1 MEGHELARD
10 LAEAVDGLHLIPKP
24 SHLQRNQAQKQLVQG
39 DGGGGGGHDYAEIYT
54 PSQEK
59 LPQWLQNELSTIG
72 SATTTNTTSGTG
84 TMGSTASG
92 GTAASDDINLEKARP
107 PTPPLHRF
115 PSWEA
120 KIYQVANN
128 ALVSNETDSQEVVGG
143 GGVAPAAGGS
153 GQSSQNNTLSAG
165 YCDINV
171 PVYATVKGVSY
182 CSCGVVTNTGD

>member
-10 LAEAVDGLHLIPKP
+10 LAEAVDGLHLMPMPGHI
-24 SHLQRNQAQKQLVQG
+24 QRQQKLGVQQPLPQQQQG
-39 DGGGGGGHDYAEIYT
+39 ADGGGHDYAEIYT

-59 LPQWLQNELSTIG
+59 LPQWLQNELSTI
-72 SATTTNTTSGTG
+72 AATSG
-84 TMGSTASG
+84 ASG
-92 GTAASDDINLEKARP
+92 GTTGTLGSTASDDINVEKARP

-128 ALVSNETDSQEVVGG
+128 ALVGNETDSQEVVGAGG
-143 GGVAPAAGGS
+143 GGVGS
-153 GQSSQNNTLSAG
+153 GNNTMTAG

-171 PVYATVKGVSY
+171 PVYATVKGVS
-182 CSCGVVTNTGD
+182 

>member
-10 LAEAVDGLHLIPKP
+10 LAEAVDGLHLLPMP
-24 SHLQRNQAQKQLVQG
+24 AHLQRQQKQAAIVQQQSG
-39 DGGGGGGHDYAEIYT
+39 DGGGHDYAEIYT

-59 LPQWLQNELSTIG
+59 LPQWLQNELSTI
-72 SATTTNTTSGTG
+72 ATTASSGDGRTG
-84 TMGSTASG
+84 TLGSTVSA
-92 GTAASDDINLEKARP
+92 GTASDDINLEKGRP

-128 ALVSNETDSQEVVGG
+128 ALVGNERDSQEVNPNGHH
-143 GGVAPAAGGS
+143 AGS
-153 GQSSQNNTLSAG
+153 GQSSQNNTMSAG

-171 PVYATVKGVSY
+171 PVYATVKGVSNGNG
-182 CSCGVVTNTGD
+182 CVVECNY

>member
-10 LAEAVDGLHLIPKP
+10 LAEAVDGLHLMPMP
-24 SHLQRNQAQKQLVQG
+24 AHLQRQQKQIIQAAG
-39 DGGGGGGHDYAEIYT
+39 EGGGHDYAEIYT

-59 LPQWLQNELSTIG
+59 LPQWLQNELTTIG
-72 SATTTNTTSGTG
+72 TANSTSGTG
-84 TMGSTASG
+84 TLGSTVSG
-92 GTAASDDINLEKARP
+92 GTAASDDINVEKGRP

-128 ALVSNETDSQEVVGG
+128 ALVGNERDSQEVATVGAG
-143 GGVAPAAGGS
+143 TSAGGGS
-153 GQSSQNNTLSAG
+153 GNNTMSAG

-182 CSCGVVTNTGD
+182 CFLGGLMAP

>member
-10 LAEAVDGLHLIPKP
+10 LAEAVDGLHLVPMP
-24 SHLQRNQAQKQLVQG
+24 AHLQRAQKQIQQQQQG
-39 DGGGGGGHDYAEIYT
+39 EGGGHDYAEIYT

-59 LPQWLQNELSTIG
+59 LPQWLQNELSTIK
-72 SATTTNTTSGTG
+72 TTTSIGSGTL
-84 TMGSTASG
+84 GSTASR
-92 GTAASDDINLEKARP
+92 GTGASDDSNIDLGRP

-128 ALVSNETDSQEVVGG
+128 ALVSNETDSQEVMGG
-143 GGVAPAAGGS
+143 PTNGAGS
-153 GQSSQNNTLSAG
+153 GHSSQNNTMSAG

-182 CSCGVVTNTGD
+182 

>member
-10 LAEAVDGLHLIPKP
+10 LAEAVDGLHLVPMP
-24 SHLQRNQAQKQLVQG
+24 AHLQRPPKQQIVQKE
-39 DGGGGGGHDYAEIYT
+39 GGNEGGGHDYAEIYT

-72 SATTTNTTSGTG
+72 TGTGTITSGTG
-84 TMGSTASG
+84 TLGSTVSG
-92 GTAASDDINLEKARP
+92 GTAASDDINVEKGRP

-128 ALVSNETDSQEVVGG
+128 ALVGNETDSQEVVASGTG
-143 GGVAPAAGGS
+143 TGS
-153 GQSSQNNTLSAG
+153 RENGNTMSAG

-182 CSCGVVTNTGD
+182 

>member
-10 LAEAVDGLHLIPKP
+10 LAEAVDGLHLIPMP
-24 SHLQRNQAQKQLVQG
+24 GHIQRQQKLGVQQPIPQQQG
-39 DGGGGGGHDYAEIYT
+39 LDGGGHDYAEIYT

-59 LPQWLQNELSTIG
+59 LPQWLQNELSTI
-72 SATTTNTTSGTG
+72 AATSG
-84 TMGSTASG
+84 ASG
-92 GTAASDDINLEKARP
+92 GTTGTLGSTTSDDINVEKARP

-128 ALVSNETDSQEVVGG
+128 ALVGNETDSQEVVGAG
-143 GGVAPAAGGS
+143 GGVGS
-153 GQSSQNNTLSAG
+153 GNNTMTAG

-171 PVYATVKGVSY
+171 PVYATVKGVSKA
-182 CSCGVVTNTGD
+182 TGSWSV